1 MTSFKCTKYGCIFK
15 IENQGNVA
23 SGNERSQCFADFF
36 EQKVGNIVENTV
48 VDADGERIILA
59 NDEMFMSRQ
68 DIIYC
73 MLILCQCIKSLYE
86 IQF

>member
-1 MTSFKCTKYGCIFK
+1 M
-15 IENQGNVA
+15 

-48 VDADGERIILA
+48 VDAEVNNGERIILA

-68 DIIYC
+68 DKIYC